1 LVSKD
6 GYEWV
11 NPIEDE
17 PMKKRRNTP
26 PTDAAAETI
35 LSPTTE
41 APIDSPTATDIAQ
54 ECAMI
59 ARECAIAG
67 APKPA
72 SASLPTAREVP
83 PQLPLEARKIETGP
97 QARREPPVLPR
108 VATLGAP
115 ISMPR
120 TETAA
125 PAPTVKI
132 PAAAASERRPRRFAL
147 LAACVALS
155 AGLGALAGSLGTV
168 EVARL
173 LAPAPPVAP
182 APRADASEEIRALKD
197 SVAQLRTNLKAIGD
211 NIAAV
216 RSGLN
221 ASFSSSTG
229 QLAKL
234 AEAIEKLD
242 RHQSDRHAAA
252 APSAPAAAAP
262 PSASPETTGSIGV
275 AAGSKPAGPAVVDGW
290 VLRKAYRGAALVEG
304 RYGIIEIEPGDH
316 LPGVGRVEEIKR
328 QDGRWV
334 VVTARGLIVGVQ

>member
-26 PTDAAAETI
+26 PTDAI

-41 APIDSPTATDIAQ
+41 APIESPSATDIAE

-59 ARECAIAG
+59 ARECTIAG

-72 SASLPTAREVP
+72 NAPVATAREVP
-83 PQLPLEARKIETGP
+83 PQLPLEARKIEAEP

-132 PAAAASERRPRRFAL
+132 PAAAAGERRPRRFAL

-173 LAPAPPVAP
+173 LAPAPPAP

-211 NIAAV
+211 NVAAV
-216 RSGLN
+216 RTGLN

-242 RHQSDRHAAA
+242 RHLPDRHAAA
-252 APSAPAAAAP
+252 APSAPPAPSAAP
-262 PSASPETTGSIGV
+262 PAASPETTGSIGA
-275 AAGSKPAGPAVVDGW
+275 AAGSKPAAPAVVDGW